1 MLEPKPKMS
10 QRDFL
15 TERGAQEL
23 LGIIEANTC
32 YKAIFH
38 VEKSVYGLF
47 VIRSNLL
54 RGLPREK
61 EDEKRGVLHP
71 RGDLQPKA
79 NGGARRRDSG
89 KVHDGGA

>member
-23 LGIIEANTC
+23 LGIIEANC
-32 YKAIFH
+32 RYKAIFR
-38 VEKSVYGLF
+38 VEKSDYGLF

-54 RGLPREK
+54 RGLPK
-61 EDEKRGVLHP
+61 DEKQGVLHAG
-71 RGDLQPKA
+71 RDVQPKA
-79 NGGARRRDSG
+79 NGGARRGYSG